1 MDSIFDYKSSL
12 NGIKANLFDI
22 YENQEQIIG
31 LEQDESKRNKRLNKF
46 IEMKDIA
53 LMLLDEIESLYTGD
67 IKDENLDIVKLSNP
81 KLPELE
87 EESKILNLVEN
98 KKSDSIKEDEST
110 ETNEENTENN
120 SENVDD
126 TPNLEKYYLD
136 CDKKR
141 VNFAYVPVKLFDK
154 LKANGVLTRDNDNQL
169 QLSDTSD
176 DDSNLDL
183 ESSALDE
190 DFNEEEINDV
200 ESSFNQ
206 NDEEKDE
213 ENEDALDDF
222 NSKIIKEDEE
232 KPRGIIVRSD
242 QYMKLALSKHRQEG
256 VIREAKTYRINEAR
270 KRQRENQKKEL
281 EKAKVDINI

>member
-1 MDSIFDYKSSL
+1 MSNIFDYKSSL

-31 LEQDESKRNKRLNKF
+31 LEQDESKRNEHLNKF

-53 LMLLDEIESLYTGD
+53 LMLLDEIESLYISD
-67 IKDENLDIVKLSNP
+67 IKDEDLDIVKLSNP

-154 LKANGVLTRDNDNQL
+154 LKANGVLTRDNDNQF

-183 ESSALDE
+183 ESNTLDE
-190 DFNEEEINDV
+190 DFNEEEINDL
-200 ESSFNQ
+200 ESSSNQ
-206 NDEEKDE
+206 NDEEEND
-213 ENEDALDDF
+213 ENENILDDF

-242 QYMKLALSKHRQEG
+242 QYMKLALSRHRQEG
-256 VIREAKTYRINEAR
+256 VLKEARLYRINEVKR
-270 KRQRENQKKEL
+270 KRRENQKIEL
-281 EKAKVDINI
+281 EKAKVDIDI

>member
-1 MDSIFDYKSSL
+1 MNNIFDYKSSL

-53 LMLLDEIESLYTGD
+53 LMLLDEIESLYISD
-67 IKDENLDIVKLSNP
+67 IKDEDLDIVKLSNP

-120 SENVDD
+120 SDDADD
-126 TPNLEKYYLD
+126 TQNLEKYYLN

-154 LKANGVLTRDNDNQL
+154 LKANGVLTRDNDNQF
-169 QLSDTSD
+169 QLSDTSVD
-176 DDSNLDL
+176 DGNLDL

-200 ESSFNQ
+200 ESSLNQ
-206 NDEEKDE
+206 NDEEKNE
-213 ENEDALDDF
+213 ENEDALYDF

>member
-1 MDSIFDYKSSL
+1 MNNIFDYKSSL

-53 LMLLDEIESLYTGD
+53 LMLLDEIESLYISD
-67 IKDENLDIVKLSNP
+67 IKDEDLDMVKLSNP

-120 SENVDD
+120 SDDADD
-126 TPNLEKYYLD
+126 TQNLEKYYLN

-154 LKANGVLTRDNDNQL
+154 LKANGVLTRDNDNQF
-169 QLSDTSD
+169 QLSDTSVD
-176 DDSNLDL
+176 DGNLDL

-200 ESSFNQ
+200 ESSLNQ
-206 NDEEKDE
+206 NDEEKNE
-213 ENEDALDDF
+213 ENEDALYDF

>member
-1 MDSIFDYKSSL
+1 MNNIFDYKSSL

-53 LMLLDEIESLYTGD
+53 LMLLDEIESLYISD
-67 IKDENLDIVKLSNP
+67 IKDEDLDIVKLSNP

-120 SENVDD
+120 SDDADD
-126 TPNLEKYYLD
+126 TQNLEKYYLN

-154 LKANGVLTRDNDNQL
+154 LKANGVLTRDNDNQF
-169 QLSDTSD
+169 QLSDTSV
-176 DDSNLDL
+176 DDSKLDL

-190 DFNEEEINDV
+190 DFNEEEINNV
-200 ESSFNQ
+200 ESSLNQ

-213 ENEDALDDF
+213 ENEDALYDF

>member
-31 LEQDESKRNKRLNKF
+31 LEQDESKRNEHLNKF

-53 LMLLDEIESLYTGD
+53 LMLLDEIESLYTSD

-120 SENVDD
+120 SDDPDD
-126 TPNLEKYYLD
+126 TQNLEKYYLN

-206 NDEEKDE
+206 NDEEK
-213 ENEDALDDF
+213 EDALDDF

>member
-1 MDSIFDYKSSL
+1 MSNIFDYKSSL

-31 LEQDESKRNKRLNKF
+31 LEQDESKRNEHLNKF

-53 LMLLDEIESLYTGD
+53 LMLLDEIESLYISD
-67 IKDENLDIVKLSNP
+67 IKDEDLDIVKLSNP

-183 ESSALDE
+183 ESNTLDE

-200 ESSFNQ
+200 ESSSNQ
-206 NDEEKDE
+206 NDEEKND
-213 ENEDALDDF
+213 ENENILHDF

>member
-1 MDSIFDYKSSL
+1 MNNIFDYKSSL

-53 LMLLDEIESLYTGD
+53 LMLLDEIESLYISD
-67 IKDENLDIVKLSNP
+67 IKDEDLDIVKLSNP

-120 SENVDD
+120 SDDADD
-126 TPNLEKYYLD
+126 TQNLEKYYLN
-136 CDKKR
+136 CDKKS

-154 LKANGVLTRDNDNQL
+154 LKANDVLTRDNDNQF
-169 QLSDTSD
+169 QLSDTSVD
-176 DDSNLDL
+176 DGNLDL

-200 ESSFNQ
+200 ESSLNQ
-206 NDEEKDE
+206 NDEEKNE
-213 ENEDALDDF
+213 ENEDALYDF

>member
-1 MDSIFDYKSSL
+1 MSNIFDYKSSL

-31 LEQDESKRNKRLNKF
+31 LEQDESKRNEHLNKF

-53 LMLLDEIESLYTGD
+53 LMLLDEIESLYISD
-67 IKDENLDIVKLSNP
+67 IKDEDLDIVKLSNP

-183 ESSALDE
+183 ESNTLDE
-190 DFNEEEINDV
+190 DFNEEEINDL
-200 ESSFNQ
+200 ESSSNQ
-206 NDEEKDE
+206 NDEEKND
-213 ENEDALDDF
+213 ENENILDDF

>member
-1 MDSIFDYKSSL
+1 MSNIFDYKSSL

-31 LEQDESKRNKRLNKF
+31 LEQDESKRNEHLNKF

-53 LMLLDEIESLYTGD
+53 LMLLDEIESLYISD
-67 IKDENLDIVKLSNP
+67 IKDEDLDIVKLSNP

-154 LKANGVLTRDNDNQL
+154 LKANGVLTRDNDNQF

-183 ESSALDE
+183 ESNTLDE
-190 DFNEEEINDV
+190 DFNEEEINDL

-206 NDEEKDE
+206 NDEEEND
-213 ENEDALDDF
+213 ENENILDDF

-256 VIREAKTYRINEAR
+256 VIREAKTYRINEAK

>member
-1 MDSIFDYKSSL
+1 M
-12 NGIKANLFDI
+12 
-22 YENQEQIIG
+22 
-31 LEQDESKRNKRLNKF
+31 
-46 IEMKDIA
+46 
-53 LMLLDEIESLYTGD
+53 
-67 IKDENLDIVKLSNP
+67 
-81 KLPELE
+81 
-87 EESKILNLVEN
+87 
-98 KKSDSIKEDEST
+98 
-110 ETNEENTENN
+110 NTENN
-120 SENVDD
+120 SDDPDD
-126 TPNLEKYYLD
+126 TQNLEKYYLN

-206 NDEEKDE
+206 NDEEK
-213 ENEDALDDF
+213 EDALDDF
-222 NSKIIKEDEE
+222 NSKIIKVDEE

-242 QYMKLALSKHRQEG
+242 QYMKLALSRHRQEG
-256 VIREAKTYRINEAR
+256 VLKEARLYRINEVKR
-270 KRQRENQKKEL
+270 KRRENQKIEL
-281 EKAKVDINI
+281 EKAKVDIDI